1 MRISITIR
9 INISARASGVLLVA
23 GVGSYCAYRICTK
36 YLGSRFVW
44 MLLDSARF
52 DNIATADRRLLYA
65 SGLSCSDDEDD
76 ERDDIFDDQHSRYTG
91 SRTPSEM
98 SMIRLSRYPRKS
110 RGLFAIRQPKSGR
123 EGVLRRPS
131 TSDQSGK
138 SRAFSSSM
146 SDRSASL
153 RIVWEGQQDC
163 WEDEFAT
170 GEPQPGPSIIS
181 RAPLSPSKMVQSASV
196 GDFCSVFDDVLSISS
211 AVDQADLPYDDVVES
226 DDTNHDDLMRM
237 KCMSDS
243 KYMYR
248 SVIVASSELGSEA
261 GSCGGSVM
269 SSRSNLRELRK
280 RLSKAMDPQGLWDLT
295 QETPSTSRLKVESNE
310 MTDSGF
316 SRSTQSKHSQGH
328 RSLFDSA
335 IGGEL
340 FSSEDESL
348 DKPEKHALNP
358 LRESDS
364 TSQMSLEWC
373 DEGLRERDAVVN
385 AEGRFVVGGLDWDYE
400 SNRGSVAGSSK
411 SPPFSICTLHRPKE
425 SRDLM
430 VYACEKFQPY
440 SPQFKE
446 IQHLYHRRR
455 LRRIGPSPRT
465 ADETLQLFISCAL
478 YHGHNII
485 QKSPAA
491 IKKKFESCVSE
502 CNLLHRWSGRTL
514 DQMRSDLHCFTQVFS
529 FYCHFFFVQDPVF
542 SVQCCNERFPT
553 SECQF
558 EL

>member
-1 MRISITIR
+1 M
-9 INISARASGVLLVA
+9 NDD
-23 GVGSYCAYRICTK
+23 TK
-36 YLGSRFVW
+36 
-44 MLLDSARF
+44 
-52 DNIATADRRLLYA
+52 
-65 SGLSCSDDEDD
+65 
-76 ERDDIFDDQHSRYTG
+76 
-91 SRTPSEM
+91 M
-98 SMIRLSRYPRKS
+98 SVIRLSRYPRKS
-110 RGLFAIRQPKSGR
+110 RGLFAIRQPKPGQ

-170 GEPQPGPSIIS
+170 AEPQPGPSIIS

-211 AVDQADLPYDDVVES
+211 AVDQTDLPYDDVVES

-248 SVIVASSELGSEA
+248 SVILAGSELGSEA

-295 QETPSTSRLKVESNE
+295 QVTPSTSRLKVESNE

-340 FSSEDESL
+340 FSSEDESV
-348 DKPEKHALNP
+348 DKPE
-358 LRESDS
+358 
-364 TSQMSLEWC
+364 
-373 DEGLRERDAVVN
+373 
-385 AEGRFVVGGLDWDYE
+385 
-400 SNRGSVAGSSK
+400 
-411 SPPFSICTLHRPKE
+411 
-425 SRDLM
+425 
-430 VYACEKFQPY
+430 
-440 SPQFKE
+440 
-446 IQHLYHRRR
+446 
-455 LRRIGPSPRT
+455 
-465 ADETLQLFISCAL
+465 
-478 YHGHNII
+478 
-485 QKSPAA
+485 
-491 IKKKFESCVSE
+491 
-502 CNLLHRWSGRTL
+502 
-514 DQMRSDLHCFTQVFS
+514 
-529 FYCHFFFVQDPVF
+529 
-542 SVQCCNERFPT
+542 
-553 SECQF
+553 
-558 EL
+558 

>member
-1 MRISITIR
+1 
-9 INISARASGVLLVA
+9 
-23 GVGSYCAYRICTK
+23 
-36 YLGSRFVW
+36 
-44 MLLDSARF
+44 
-52 DNIATADRRLLYA
+52 
-65 SGLSCSDDEDD
+65 
-76 ERDDIFDDQHSRYTG
+76 
-91 SRTPSEM
+91 
-98 SMIRLSRYPRKS
+98 
-110 RGLFAIRQPKSGR
+110 
-123 EGVLRRPS
+123 
-131 TSDQSGK
+131 
-138 SRAFSSSM
+138 M

-211 AVDQADLPYDDVVES
+211 AVDQTDLPYDDVVES

-248 SVIVASSELGSEA
+248 SVILAGSELGSEA

-348 DKPEKHALNP
+348 DKPEKHVLNP
-358 LRESDS
+358 LQESDS
-364 TSQMSLEWC
+364 ISQMSLEWC
-373 DEGLRERDAVVN
+373 DDGLRERDAV
-385 AEGRFVVGGLDWDYE
+385 ADTEGRCVGGGLDWDYE
-400 SNRGSVAGSSK
+400 SSRGSVAGSSK
-411 SPPFSICTLHRPKE
+411 SPPFSVCILHRPKE

-440 SPQFKE
+440 SPQFKVINTYSHRLKNVYFE
-446 IQHLYHRRR
+446 I
-455 LRRIGPSPRT
+455 
-465 ADETLQLFISCAL
+465 D
-478 YHGHNII
+478 
-485 QKSPAA
+485 
-491 IKKKFESCVSE
+491 
-502 CNLLHRWSGRTL
+502 
-514 DQMRSDLHCFTQVFS
+514 
-529 FYCHFFFVQDPVF
+529 
-542 SVQCCNERFPT
+542 
-553 SECQF
+553 
-558 EL
+558 